1 MNDVISEEY
10 YDYFV
15 GTKAEVYRRK
25 WKNKN
30 PKKLNLGWN
39 WAAFFFGGFWLLY
52 RRMYK
57 EWLLLLCI
65 IIVLTIVNV
74 FLAFSFRI
82 FRFIDLSN
90 FTNLFVCIFGDS
102 LYQRKAHKVIKKQM
116 DLPENEIVDAV
127 KAKGDV
133 DVTACVLLVFA
144 NIIIFFISRFFL

>member
-1 MNDVISEEY
+1 MNDVIPEEY

-30 PKKLNLGWN
+30 PEKLNLGWN
-39 WAAFFFGGFWLLY
+39 WAAFFFGGYWLLY

-57 EWLLLLCI
+57 EWLILVGASIVL
-65 IIVLTIVNV
+65 IIVNGC
-74 FLAFSFRI
+74 LAIPFQI
-82 FRFIDLSN
+82 FRSIDLSD
-90 FTNLFVCIFGDS
+90 FTNLFVCLFGDS
-102 LYQRKAHKVIKKQM
+102 LYQRKAYKVIKKQM
-116 DLPENEIVDAV
+116 DRPENEIVETI

-144 NIIIFFISRFFL
+144 RIILFFVIRFFS